1 MKFLRLNNIF
11 FINLCFEIKNMNLIK
26 KLGTTNILLLCLCAS
41 IIVVSEYLFFSGDK
55 LHGIF
60 VGIWAPMLLGLMI
73 FFKLFRLD
81 R

>member
-1 MKFLRLNNIF
+1 MKF
-11 FINLCFEIKNMNLIK
+11 IK
-26 KLGTTNILLLCLCAS
+26 KLGVTNILLLCLCAV
-41 IIVVSEYLFFSGDK
+41 IIGVSEYLFFSGDK

>member
-1 MKFLRLNNIF
+1 MKFF
-11 FINLCFEIKNMNLIK
+11 K
-26 KLGTTNILLLCLCAS
+26 KLGLTNILLLALCGA
-41 IIVVSEYLFFSGDK
+41 IICVSEYLFMTGEE

>member
-1 MKFLRLNNIF
+1 MKF
-11 FINLCFEIKNMNLIK
+11 IK
-26 KLGTTNILLLCLCAS
+26 KLGVTNILLLCLCVG
-41 IIVVSEYLFFSGDK
+41 IICVSEYLFFSVDK

>member
-1 MKFLRLNNIF
+1 
-11 FINLCFEIKNMNLIK
+11 
-26 KLGTTNILLLCLCAS
+26 LLALCA
-41 IIVVSEYLFFSGDK
+41 IIISVSEYLFMTGEE

>member
-1 MKFLRLNNIF
+1 MKFL
-11 FINLCFEIKNMNLIK
+11 K
-26 KLGTTNILLLCLCAS
+26 KLGLTNILLLACVQSYC
-41 IIVVSEYLFFSGDK
+41 VSEYLFMTGEE

>member
-1 MKFLRLNNIF
+1 
-11 FINLCFEIKNMNLIK
+11 MNFIK
-26 KLGTTNILLLCLCAS
+26 KLGLANILLLGLCAA
-41 IIVVSEYLFFSGDK
+41 IICVSEYLFFSGDK

>member
-1 MKFLRLNNIF
+1 MKFL
-11 FINLCFEIKNMNLIK
+11 K
-26 KLGTTNILLLCLCAS
+26 KLGLTNILLLALCA
-41 IIVVSEYLFFSGDK
+41 IIIGVSEYLFMTGEE

>member
-1 MKFLRLNNIF
+1 MKFL
-11 FINLCFEIKNMNLIK
+11 K
-26 KLGTTNILLLCLCAS
+26 KLGLTNILLLALCA
-41 IIVVSEYLFFSGDK
+41 IIISVSEYLFMTGEE

>member
-1 MKFLRLNNIF
+1 MKFL
-11 FINLCFEIKNMNLIK
+11 K
-26 KLGTTNILLLCLCAS
+26 KLGLTNILLLALCTS
-41 IIVVSEYLFFSGDK
+41 IICVSEYLFMTGEE

>member
-1 MKFLRLNNIF
+1 MKFL
-11 FINLCFEIKNMNLIK
+11 K
-26 KLGTTNILLLCLCAS
+26 KLGLTNILLLALCAT
-41 IIVVSEYLFFSGDK
+41 IICVSEYLFMTGEE

>member
-1 MKFLRLNNIF
+1 MKF
-11 FINLCFEIKNMNLIK
+11 IK
-26 KLGTTNILLLCLCAS
+26 KLGVTNTLLLCLCVG
-41 IIVVSEYLFFSGDK
+41 IICVSEYLFFSGDK